1 MYFVQRNVMAT
12 QSNSQQASREQSE
25 RQLLARVAAQ
35 DREAFRELYIAYHRR
50 LARFL
55 MRVTRRYE
63 LAEEVIN
70 DTLWVVWR
78 KAGEFRGESRISTW
92 IMGIAYR
99 RALKALRDDPRIAA
113 DVALDDQ
120 PLAAPDE
127 LAAAEMSEWILLA
140 MQRLPLEQRLVIEFA
155 YGYGH
160 SCEEIAA
167 IMDCPV
173 NTVKTRL
180 FHARQKLRALLPGL
194 AGDHRDAEAVR

>member
-1 MYFVQRNVMAT
+1 MPA
-12 QSNSQQASREQSE
+12 QSNPQHATRELSE

-55 MRVTRRYE
+55 MRLTRRYE
-63 LAEEVIN
+63 LTEEIIN

-78 KAGEFRGESRISTW
+78 KAGEFRGDSRISTW

-99 RALKALRDDPRIAA
+99 RTLKALRDDRSVPAPA
-113 DVALDDQ
+113 PLDDQ
-120 PLAAPDE
+120 LLVAPDE
-127 LAAAEMSEWILLA
+127 FGAAEMSECILLA
-140 MQRLPLEQRLVIEFA
+140 MQHLPTEQRLVVEFA

-167 IMDCPV
+167 IVDCPI

-180 FHARQKLRALLPGL
+180 FHARQKLRELLPEL
-194 AGDHRDAEAVR
+194 AGGGRGAEGTR

>member
-1 MYFVQRNVMAT
+1 MAVAP
-12 QSNSQQASREQSE
+12 SSQQQARDESE
-25 RQLLARVAAQ
+25 RRLLARVAGG

-55 MRVTRRYE
+55 TRLTRHYE

-78 KAGEFRGESRISTW
+78 KAGDFRGDSRVSTW

-99 RALKALRDDPRIAA
+99 RALKALRSRKQ
-113 DVALDDQ
+113 ALIEGVPIENE
-120 PLAAPDE
+120 PLVAPDE
-127 LAAAEMSEWILLA
+127 LGAAETSEWILLA
-140 MQRLPLEQRLVIEFA
+140 MQQLPTEQRLALEFA

-160 SCEEIAA
+160 SCQEIAQ

-180 FHARQKLRALLPGL
+180 FHARARLRALLPGL
-194 AGDHRDAEAVR
+194 AGPGAGDDAQAGGGAMT